1 MITILSE
8 RHAARIL
15 RHFRETAHLTRRD
28 LARRL
33 FVTGTTVAKR
43 ENGEHGMATDVLIDT
58 AHVLG
63 FRLVLLP
70 ERHPGARDTGTGW
83 PA

>member
-8 RHAARIL
+8 RHAARLFQHL
-15 RHFRETAHLTRRD
+15 RQQLKLTRRD
-28 LARRL
+28 LGGRL

-43 ENGEHGMATDVLIDT
+43 ERGEHGIATDALIDT
-58 AHVLG
+58 AYVLG
-63 FRLVLLP
+63 FDLALIP
-70 ERHPGARDTGTGW
+70 ARHPGARPTGTGW

>member
-8 RHAARIL
+8 RHAARLL
-15 RHFRETAHLTRRD
+15 RHFREQAGLTRREVGK
-28 LARRL
+28 RL
-33 FVTGTTVAKR
+33 FVSGTTVAKR
-43 ENGEHGMATDVLIDT
+43 EQGAHGYATDALIDT

-63 FRLVLLP
+63 YAVALVP
-70 ERHPGARDTGTGW
+70 QRHPGARDTGTGW

>member
-8 RHAARIL
+8 RHAAHLL
-15 RHFRETAHLTRRD
+15 RHFRESARLTRRE
-28 LARRL
+28 LGRRL
-33 FVTGTTVAKR
+33 FVTPTTVAKR
-43 ENGEHGMATDVLIDT
+43 ERGEHGIATDALVDM

-63 FRLVLLP
+63 YRVALIP
-70 ERHPGARDTGTGW
+70 QRHPGARDTGTGW